1 MAVKALAP
9 SSHHLVDG
17 RGRHHLAALAEVAI
31 AQPERTSTG
40 MVRVIRT
47 EIAASAE
54 QLRSRNDSPV
64 PAMLNV
70 QRVPV
75 GAVTKHPGVNNVF
88 KMTMP

>member
-1 MAVKALAP
+1 MKRVPRDRPLGVRRLLK
-9 SSHHLVDG
+9 G
-17 RGRHHLAALAEVAI
+17 RSPALAEVAI

>member
-1 MAVKALAP
+1 MPCAFAT
-9 SSHHLVDG
+9 VDG
-17 RGRHHLAALAEVAI
+17 KAA
-31 AQPERTSTG
+31 T
-40 MVRVIRT
+40 
-47 EIAASAE
+47 SAE

>member
-1 MAVKALAP
+1 MA
-9 SSHHLVDG
+9 D
-17 RGRHHLAALAEVAI
+17 HLAALAEVAI

-64 PAMLNV
+64 PAMLSV